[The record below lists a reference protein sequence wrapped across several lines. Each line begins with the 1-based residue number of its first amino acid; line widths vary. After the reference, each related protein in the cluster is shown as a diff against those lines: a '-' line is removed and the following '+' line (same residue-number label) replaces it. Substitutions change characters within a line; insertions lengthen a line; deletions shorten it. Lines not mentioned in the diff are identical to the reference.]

1 MAHGRLS
8 DHRSRSVIR
17 RKDRRHARA
26 ARPREMPVVS
36 YANPNDPLLRRAAI
50 SLIEKLTGQIQ
61 VSRLYHDYRLSGDK
75 ARPFWAEALRR
86 LEVTVDCDAAR
97 LADVPRR
104 GPLVVIAN
112 HPFGVIDGLVLCHLI
127 AGVRADF
134 KLVAHE
140 VMNRAPEIR
149 GDLLPVSFTGTR
161 EARRNNVE
169 TCRRAIDYVRS
180 GGALI
185 IFPAGGV
192 STARRVFG
200 EATDLPWQPLAAK
213 LVTAARATVLPVFF
227 EGQNS
232 WLFHAA
238 SRVSQSAREALL
250 IKEAARRIGSTVRL
264 HIGEPLPFDALA
276 PDDDPQALLDDLR
289 AITYRLPQHAYQQ
302 RGPGV

>member
-1 MAHGRLS
+1 MAHGRS
-8 DHRSRSVIR
+8 SSHRGHGVIR
-17 RKDRRHARA
+17 RKGRRDRA
-26 ARPREMPVVS
+26 ARSRGSPVVS
-36 YANPNDPLLRRAAI
+36 YANPGDPLLRRVCI
-50 SLIEKLTGQIQ
+50 GLIEKLTGQMQ
-61 VSRLYHDYRLSGDK
+61 VSRLYRDYRLSGDK
-75 ARPFWAEALRR
+75 EQPFWGEALRR
-86 LEVTVDCDAAR
+86 LRINVDCDATR
-97 LADVPRR
+97 LTQVPRR

-127 AGVRADF
+127 AGIRSDF
-134 KLVAHE
+134 KIVAHE

-169 TCRRAIDYVRS
+169 TCRRAIDYVQN

-264 HIGEPLPFDALA
+264 HIGAPLPYDALA
-276 PDDDPQALLDDLR
+276 ANDDPKALLDDLR
-289 AITYRLPQHAYQQ
+289 AITYELPRHAYQQ
-302 RGPGV
+302 RGPGI